1 MPLSSNLDIIPDTM
15 MTAAHETVTPEVTP
29 ASTDKELSVMISSSD
44 VKHCK
49 PQKARRGKHLL
60 GPNRQ
65 DDRKTLAVIKKTR
78 LQKKSVKM

>member
-1 MPLSSNLDIIPDTM
+1 MPLSSNPDIIPDTM
-15 MTAAHETVTPEVTP
+15 MTATHEAVTP

-49 PQKARRGKHLL
+49 PHTARRGKCLL

-65 DDRKTLAVIKKTR
+65 DDRKTLAEMKKSR